1 MDIHPPKHGIN
12 MYWSIAM
19 SEICIHGMGHSAQ
32 VGGPV
37 GVSTVYVFF
46 FPSLPVKVI
55 QIETS
60 IAVVFSGI

>member
-1 MDIHPPKHGIN
+1 
-12 MYWSIAM
+12 M